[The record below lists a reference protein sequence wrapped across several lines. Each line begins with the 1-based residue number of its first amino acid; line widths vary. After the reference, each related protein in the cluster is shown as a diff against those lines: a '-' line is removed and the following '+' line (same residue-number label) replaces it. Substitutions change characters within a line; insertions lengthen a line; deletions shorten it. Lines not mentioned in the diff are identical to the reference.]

1 MFFFL
6 APQSL
11 YVDNIYRID
20 LELDEF
26 AVCRCLQDPPF
37 PGFYDQARSY
47 GSGGKVMGPAT
58 CTVYHS
64 LKLFPQMSIN
74 EQRLKPRP
82 YIYNIIHAYKLV
94 DYG

>member
-1 MFFFL
+1 LKSDQQQVLSPGTCPGTSVAVLVVFFFL

-20 LELDEF
+20 LEFDEF

-64 LKLFPQMSIN
+64 LKKNFP
-74 EQRLKPRP
+74 K
-82 YIYNIIHAYKLV
+82 
-94 DYG
+94 